1 MTKQEE
7 INMHEAFIILLRSM
21 KRDCAMKKKYR
32 AFFSA
37 LDVAETELEKIQP

>member
-1 MTKQEE
+1 MDKNDT
-7 INMHEAFIILLRSM
+7 NMHEAFYILLRSM

-32 AFFSA
+32 QFFSL